1 MKFYVLASGSKGN
14 CSLIVS
20 NDTVIMLDCGCSKKY
35 ILDSLKSVGYDVSD
49 IDALLLTHS
58 HTDHIRS
65 IEAFQN
71 LPIYA
76 SFEVMNR
83 RDEMEVVPYQEFN
96 IKDIRVMPIALSHD
110 TESCIGY
117 VFNDGKETL
126 VYVTDTGYVS
136 EKNIS
141 YIMDADYYIFESNH
155 DIPMLMATRR
165 PQFLKA
171 RIISNYG
178 HLCNE
183 EAAQILSR
191 CIGKNTK
198 EIVLA
203 HISEEANTQDM
214 AYNSLLHEL
223 HLIQYPV
230 QNLKIYAAGQYQ
242 IIKGGDL
249 K

>member
-20 NDTVIMLDCGCSKKY
+20 NNTVIMLDCGCSKKY
-35 ILDSLKSVGYDVSD
+35 IQDSLKSVGYDVTNIS
-49 IDALLLTHS
+49 ALLLTHS

-65 IEAFQN
+65 VDAFSSI
-71 LPIYA
+71 PVYA
-76 SFEVMNR
+76 SFEVKNR
-83 RDEMEVVPYQEFN
+83 RDETEVVPYQEF
-96 IKDIRVMPIALSHD
+96 IIQDIRIMPIALSHD
-110 TESCIGY
+110 TESCVGY
-117 VFNDGKETL
+117 VFSDGNETL

-136 EKNIS
+136 EKNIE
-141 YIMDADYYIFESNH
+141 YIMNADYYIFESNH

-183 EAAQILSR
+183 EAAQILTR
-191 CIGKNTK
+191 CIGNKTK

-203 HISEEANTQDM
+203 HISEEANTQNM

-242 IIKGGDL
+242 IIKGGN
-249 K
+249 

>member
-1 MKFYVLASGSKGN
+1 MKYYVLASGSKGN

-20 NDTVIMLDCGCSKKY
+20 RNTVIMLDCGCTKKY
-35 ILDSLKSVGYDVSD
+35 IYDNLAKLQYRLDD

-65 IEAFQN
+65 VDAFTQIP
-71 LPIYA
+71 LYA
-76 SFEVMNR
+76 SFEVMNCR
-83 RDEMEVVPYQEFN
+83 NEIDVIPYQSFQ
-96 IKDIRVMPIALSHD
+96 IKDVRVTPIALSHD
-110 TESCIGY
+110 TESTVGY
-117 VFNDGKETL
+117 IFDDGDERL

-136 EKNIS
+136 EKNIE
-141 YIMDADYYIFESNH
+141 YIINADYYIFESNH
-155 DIPMLMATRR
+155 DIPTLMATKR

-191 CIGKNTK
+191 CIGDKTK

-203 HISEEANTQDM
+203 HISEEANTPEM
-214 AYNSLLHEL
+214 ALNSLLHEL
-223 HLIQYPV
+223 HFIQFPV
-230 QNLKIYAAGQYQ
+230 HALKLYAAAQFE
-242 IIKGGDL
+242 IIEGGN
-249 K
+249 

>member
-1 MKFYVLASGSKGN
+1 MKYYVLASGSKGN

-20 NDTVIMLDCGCSKKY
+20 NETIIMLDCGCSKKY
-35 ILDSLKSVGYDVSD
+35 INDSLKELNYTLDN

-65 IEAFQN
+65 VDVFTQI
-71 LPIYA
+71 PVYA
-76 SFEVMNR
+76 SFELLNR
-83 RDEMEVVPYQEFN
+83 RDEIEVVPYQSFQ
-96 IKDIRVMPIALSHD
+96 IKDMNITPIALSHD
-110 TESCIGY
+110 TESTVGY
-117 VFNDGKETL
+117 IFDDGSERL

-136 EKNIS
+136 EKNIE
-141 YIMDADYYIFESNH
+141 YLLNADYYIFESNH
-155 DIPMLMATRR
+155 DIPTLMATRR

-191 CIGKNTK
+191 CIGTNTK

-203 HISEEANTQDM
+203 HISQEANTQEM
-214 AYNSLLHEL
+214 ALNSLLHEL
-223 HLIQYPV
+223 HFIQYPV
-230 QNLKIYAAGQYQ
+230 NTLKIYAAGQYE
-242 IIKGGDL
+242 IIRGGN
-249 K
+249 